1 VELQREFS
9 INALTLELGENAPR
23 VSPLFDMEQH
33 FYDIATQAKVIQ
45 DKLHQKEDYELLSDL
60 LDLRLLI
67 QELRIDLL
75 TTREIL
81 LQKV

>member
-1 VELQREFS
+1 
-9 INALTLELGENAPR
+9 
-23 VSPLFDMEQH
+23 MEQH